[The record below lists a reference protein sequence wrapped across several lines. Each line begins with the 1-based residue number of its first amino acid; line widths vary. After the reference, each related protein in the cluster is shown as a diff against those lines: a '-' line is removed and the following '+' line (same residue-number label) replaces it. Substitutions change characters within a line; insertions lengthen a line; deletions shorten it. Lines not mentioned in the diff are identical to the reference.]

1 MKKSHLLSTILLCV
15 LTSCTPK
22 NNEWKLVWSD
32 DFNYETIDT
41 TYWSK
46 IPRGT
51 SDWNNFMSDFDS
63 CYALREGNLILR
75 GIVNHSQKSD
85 TARYLTGGVYT
96 KGKLAVTGGRME
108 IRAKLQAARGTWPAI
123 WMLPENMK
131 WPQGGEIDIMERLNY
146 DSIAYQTVH
155 SSYTIQRNGN
165 DTIPPHFGTHPINPS
180 DYNIYSVDIYPDS
193 LVFAVNGS
201 HTFTYPRMEELGA
214 EQYPFYRP
222 YYLLIDMQIG
232 GAWVGGIDAEDY
244 PVEMWVD
251 WVKYYQKEE

>member
-1 MKKSHLLSTILLCV
+1 MACYM
-15 LTSCTPK
+15 
-22 NNEWKLVWSD
+22 D
-32 DFNYETIDT
+32 A
-41 TYWSK
+41 
-46 IPRGT
+46 PRKHE
-51 SDWNNFMSDFDS
+51 M
-63 CYALREGNLILR
+63 
-75 GIVNHSQKSD
+75 
-85 TARYLTGGVYT
+85 
-96 KGKLAVTGGRME
+96 
-108 IRAKLQAARGTWPAI
+108 
-123 WMLPENMK
+123 
-131 WPQGGEIDIMERLNY
+131 PQGGEIDIMERLNY

-155 SSYTIQRNGN
+155 SSYTIQKNGN